1 MKTLLLSFIQAGLLK
16 GSQVL
21 QISARIKELL
31 SQLRPNAVALVDS
44 FDFNDKSLNSV
55 LGRYDGNVYENL
67 FEWARKSPLNATE
80 VSGSAG
86 EFITF
91 IQLLWMVL
99 APLFFKMYF
108 YSQLYVLWLK
118 AKCFVIS
125 ISRSSVVFM

>member
-108 YSQLYVLWLK
+108 YSQL
-118 AKCFVIS
+118 
-125 ISRSSVVFM
+125 